1 MVTVAVE
8 QDRLV
13 DRLRQ
18 LGRDELLAMYAAAA
32 DVTESL
38 AALAEAGKNPVTEV
52 LGGAGVVEEWS
63 HFPPGDV
70 IDASTQSQYYYH
82 AHAVE
87 ERAAGEHGH
96 FHTFVRP
103 QKLDPTL
110 QPAALPASANADDPA
125 SWVMHLVGISTG
137 ASGKLIRLFTTNRWV
152 TDEVWYG
159 ADDVIGMI
167 DYFDMTGATPSL
179 ALNRW
184 VAGVAG
190 LFRPQ
195 IADLVRARDGAVARH
210 RAAHPERD
218 VFEDRALQVTSEV
231 PIDFLAQV
239 RAIEAA
245 LESRPES

>member
-1 MVTVAVE
+1 MTVAVA
-8 QDRLV
+8 QNRLV
-13 DRLRQ
+13 DRLRR

-32 DVTESL
+32 DVTEAL
-38 AALAEAGKNPVTEV
+38 AALADAGKNPVTEV
-52 LGGAGVVEEWS
+52 LGGADIVEEWA

-82 AHAVE
+82 AHAAD
-87 ERAAGEHGH
+87 ERVANEHGH

-110 QPAALPASANADDPA
+110 TPTALSANSNADDPT
-125 SWVMHLVGISTG
+125 SWVMHLVGISTD

-152 TDEVWYG
+152 TDEAWYG
-159 ADDVIGMI
+159 ADDVTGMI
-167 DYFDMTGATPSL
+167 DYFDMTGDTPSP

-184 VAGVAG
+184 VTGVTA

-195 IADLVRARDGAVARH
+195 IADLVRARDTAIARH
-210 RAAHPERD
+210 RAAHPGRD
-218 VFEDRALQVTSEV
+218 VYEDRAMQVTSEMPV
-231 PIDFLAQV
+231 DFLAQV

-245 LESRPES
+245 LQVRPES